1 MGLILF
7 IYRQISINDSTLTYA
22 NFTYGHIAGSLSTSI
37 APSNTEGI
45 IGMSFNVVDN
55 EYQTVAMSDFT
66 GMSWYSNS
74 LWSKNGNIVVIS
86 TYELLSDDKMSL
98 VTWNATGALLYNE
111 NQYNDNTFVVLLK
124 ENPLSEIVIVKNI
137 DGNHSEYNQQV
148 FDQSNHVVTLSL
160 GTFKEA
166 AVVVINTVSDVI
178 IQSTNVTR
186 NDELLIGGYGTYGV
200 NDTFG

>member
-74 LWSKNGNIVVIS
+74 LWSNNGNVVAIS

-98 VTWNATGALLYNE
+98 VTWNATGAVLYNE
-111 NQYNDNTFVVLLK
+111 NQDSDSTFVVLLQ
-124 ENPLSEIVIVKNI
+124 ENPLSVVKNI
-137 DGNHSEYNQQV
+137 VGKHSEYNHQV
-148 FDQSNHVVTLSL
+148 FEQSNHKVTLSL